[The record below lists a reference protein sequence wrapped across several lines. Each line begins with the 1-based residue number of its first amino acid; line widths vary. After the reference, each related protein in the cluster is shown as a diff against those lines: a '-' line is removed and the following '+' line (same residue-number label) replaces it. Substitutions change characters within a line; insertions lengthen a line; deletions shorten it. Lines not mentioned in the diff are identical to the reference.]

1 MAMNMVVLT
10 GRLTRDPEI
19 RYTQSGKAVANL
31 SLAVGR
37 RFNKDET
44 DFFDCTAWGK
54 TAEIAAE
61 YLRKGNQV
69 GVTGNLR
76 QNRFEVEGQ
85 KRSKVEV
92 TIEQLEFLESKKASG
107 SFDNNSDSNL
117 GKSEVVEEDEFPF

>member
-1 MAMNMVVLT
+1 MAINMVILT

-19 RYTQSGKAVANL
+19 RYTQSGKAVASI

-37 RFNKDET
+37 KFSKDET

-69 GVTGNLR
+69 GVTGTLR

-92 TIEQLEFLESKKASG
+92 NVEQLEFLESKKASG
-107 SFDNNSDSNL
+107 SFEGNSDSNL
-117 GKSEVVEEDEFPF
+117 GKSEVAEDDEFPF